1 MYDVVQQATI
11 VLCVSLKTIRSAGQC
26 QTMAVADHRPARA
39 SAIVAA
45 TNASFA
51 FL

>member
-1 MYDVVQQATI
+1 VAAMTLLGAD
-11 VLCVSLKTIRSAGQC
+11 RSEQRRFL
-26 QTMAVADHRPARA
+26 MVADHRPARA

-45 TNASFA
+45 TNAFFA